1 MSDRILFIEDEPVLR
16 ETCTFALLE
25 ADFQVIEVS
34 NCLEAILEL
43 DNLCPDL
50 VILDED
56 LPVVDG
62 WETCHLLHSAFG
74 LPVIILG
81 DNYSEEIWDR
91 MLQMGAD
98 FYLRMPF
105 SQLELV
111 SRTRAILQR
120 YKKKEKLS
128 QL

>member
-1 MSDRILFIEDEPVLR
+1 MSDRILLIEDEPVLR
-16 ETCTFALLE
+16 KACTLALLE
-25 ADFQVIEVS
+25 ANFQVVEVS

-43 DNLCPDL
+43 DNLFPDL

-56 LPVVDG
+56 LPVIDG
-62 WETCHLLHSAFG
+62 WETCHLLHRACG

-91 MLQMGAD
+91 MLQVEAD
-98 FYLRMPF
+98 FYLRVPF
-105 SQLELV
+105 SQVELV

-120 YKKKEKLS
+120 YKKKEKVS
-128 QL
+128 QF